1 MNDLTTKGAEKIK
14 GLSIRIVLII
24 LFFATVCF
32 MLYYITDEVV
42 LENETSFD
50 TRVFAFLNFSSHPQ
64 LRTVML
70 FFTFFGSS
78 NFLLPA
84 YLLLGALYFFKREN
98 RQRSLNIAAVGI
110 TSAGLLFSLKFIFR
124 RARPEEQML
133 KNVAG
138 YSYPSGHSFS
148 SFTFCGLLIFLIWKS
163 DKISKP
169 IKWLLSMLLFAFAAT
184 VALSRVYF
192 HVHYPTDVIAGFL
205 LSIVWLTI
213 CYFLL
218 EKWNV
223 IQKIPGI
230 FNSAKTPAD

>member
-1 MNDLTTKGAEKIK
+1 MSTQTMKSTKKLK
-14 GLSIRIVLII
+14 GLSKRILLLI

-32 MLYYITDEVV
+32 LLYYITDEIV
-42 LENETSFD
+42 LENEGTFD
-50 TRVFAFLNFSSHPQ
+50 AKVFAFFDFKHRPE
-64 LRTVML
+64 LRSIML

-84 YLLLGALYFFKREN
+84 YLLLGVFYFFKIEDK
-98 RQRSLNIAAVGI
+98 QRSLNIAAVGL
-110 TSAGLLFSLKFIFR
+110 TSAGLLHGLKFIFR

-148 SFTFCGLLIFLIWKS
+148 SFTFCGLLIFLIWMS

-169 IKWLLSMLLFAFAAT
+169 VKWILSILLFVFASM

-213 CYFLL
+213 CYYLL
-218 EKWNV
+218 ERWNTM
-223 IQKIPGI
+223 QKLLGI
-230 FNSAKTPAD
+230 FSSTKTPES